1 MPRQARSIFANI
13 PHHIIQ
19 RGDRNCDVFF
29 KKSGSALFFGIETHK
44 HYDNYQN
51 LIHLSQEN
59 AHYYQYDN
67 ANRLTQTTDA
77 LGNISTQDYD
87 NFGNT
92 ISATQ
97 ALGTSAEVTTYFNY
111 GNNIYRTYNALN
123 QMISSKQTTYTYDT
137 NGNLTTLTQPNST
150 QISHIYDSLN
160 RKTQVNN
167 TLAQTSIMINFPA

>member
-1 MPRQARSIFANI
+1 MYFS
-13 PHHIIQ
+13 
-19 RGDRNCDVFF
+19 
-29 KKSGSALFFGIETHK
+29 KKVVAPFFFGIETHK

-51 LIHLSQEN
+51 LIHLSRKRPLLSIRQC
-59 AHYYQYDN
+59 Q
-67 ANRLTQTTDA
+67 RLTQTTDA

-167 TLAQTSIMINFPA
+167 TLAQTLIMINFPA